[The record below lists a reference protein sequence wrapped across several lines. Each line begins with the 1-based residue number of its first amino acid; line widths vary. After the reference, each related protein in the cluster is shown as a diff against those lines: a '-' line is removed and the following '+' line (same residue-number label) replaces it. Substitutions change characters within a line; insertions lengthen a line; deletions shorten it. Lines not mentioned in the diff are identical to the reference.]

1 MSIHVR
7 IFGDFGFNEF
17 DFEYDENT
25 TFDEIEL
32 LDKPTYND
40 LHQMELGL
48 LNINRYYSMYFDSQ
62 DTYLPIGGWMEIK
75 KYIDFTGGEMRSQ
88 KRYGPV
94 NGVLDI
100 TLRRRI
106 NSKINDLF

>member
-1 MSIHVR
+1 MSIYVR
-7 IFGDFGFNEF
+7 VFGDFGYKEF
-17 DFEYDENT
+17 EFEYDENT

-32 LDKPTYND
+32 DKPTFND
-40 LHQMELGL
+40 LQQMELGS
-48 LNINRYYSMYFDSQ
+48 LNINKSYSMYFDSQ
-62 DTYLPIGGWMEIK
+62 DIYLPIGGWMKIK
-75 KYIDFTGGEMRSQ
+75 EYIDDTGGEIRSQ